1 MNSVIFLTF
10 CQCFCPH
17 SLTFRVPSCCW
28 FTSRN
33 SLWPRGWAGPVLQ
46 GVAQLR
52 LHFLGSGFMITK
64 LLGLQEMRNQGRER
78 VSTRECCPCLSSAL
92 PLPPSWWN
100 GCGETPSCSLQCEMG
115 DVASVGLSQSLRT
128 PVITFVS
135 FDCLPVTFFSKSS
148 ASFQGLGLL

>member
-1 MNSVIFLTF
+1 MSSSWPFVNASAHTRLLSESHPAAGLPVGIAFGLGGGRGRCCREWHNWGYIF
-10 CQCFCPH
+10 
-17 SLTFRVPSCCW
+17 S
-28 FTSRN
+28 
-33 SLWPRGWAGPVLQ
+33 
-46 GVAQLR
+46 GVV
-52 LHFLGSGFMITK
+52 SWSPK